1 MANDYFQF
9 QQFTVRQEHCAM
21 KVGTDGTLLGAWA
34 NSPGEN
40 ILDIGTGTGLIALM
54 MAQRFPQAQV
64 TGIDIDPLAVRQA
77 CENVAASPF
86 ADRITIVEGD
96 IRGSWGR
103 GSWGQAGSGGQAPD
117 PVLGQRSCPPD
128 PACPLT
134 HFDAIVCNPP
144 YFDAS
149 LESPDAQRTLARH
162 TSSLSYRQLMASA
175 WQLLSDDGEL
185 SVVIPFDCKARLEAE
200 AILTGFHKVR
210 TCAVHTTSKKPPR
223 RFLMAFRKHSPAP
236 SSEGKEV
243 EVLVIGSEAYNEL
256 TKDFYLKK

>member
-1 MANDYFQF
+1 MANDYFRF
-9 QQFTVRQEHCAM
+9 QQFTVRQDRCAM

-34 NSPGEN
+34 NSPGVN

-54 MAQRFPQAQV
+54 MAQRFPQALV

-96 IRGSWGR
+96 VRRAHMTPKNVTSP
-103 GSWGQAGSGGQAPD
+103 SLPSHSPFT
-117 PVLGQRSCPPD
+117 
-128 PACPLT
+128 PLSLP
-134 HFDAIVCNPP
+134 FDAIVCNPP

-162 TSSLSYRQLMASA
+162 TSLLSYRQLMASA
-175 WQLLSDDGEL
+175 WQLLSDNGEL
-185 SVVIPFDCKARLEAE
+185 SVVIPFDCRTRMETEATL
-200 AILTGFHKVR
+200 AGFCMVR
-210 TCAVHTTSKKPPR
+210 TCAVRTTHIKPPR
-223 RFLMAFRKHSPAP
+223 RFLLAFQKHPRP
-236 SSEGKEV
+236 LQTEE
-243 EVLVIGSEAYNEL
+243 LVIGSEACNEL

>member
-9 QQFTVRQEHCAM
+9 QQFTVRQELCAM
-21 KVGTDGTLLGAWA
+21 KVDTDGTLLGAWA
-34 NSPGEN
+34 NSPGVN

-64 TGIDIDPLAVRQA
+64 TGIDIDPLAVKQA
-77 CENVAASPF
+77 RDNVAASPF

-96 IRGSWGR
+96 VS
-103 GSWGQAGSGGQAPD
+103 GSWGQAPD
-117 PVLGQRSCPPD
+117 PILGQRACPHD
-128 PACPLT
+128 PACPMT

-210 TCAVHTTSKKPPR
+210 TCAVHTTTKKPPR
-223 RFLMAFRKHSPAP
+223 RFLMAFRKHSPTP
-236 SSEGKEV
+236 SSEGREA

-256 TKDFYLKK
+256 TKNFYLKK